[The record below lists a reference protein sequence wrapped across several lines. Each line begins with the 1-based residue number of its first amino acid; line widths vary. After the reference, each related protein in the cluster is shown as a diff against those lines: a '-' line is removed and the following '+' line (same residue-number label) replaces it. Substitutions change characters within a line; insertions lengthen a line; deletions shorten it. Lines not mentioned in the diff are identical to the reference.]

1 MYKNVKEVFIKFCL
15 FIKIQLIFVFLCI
28 TAEEEPE
35 KKELLGVNTGTVIK
49 PVKLNPFVK
58 IFSFFKRCIFSLVK
72 LAKGLCMQLLSI
84 YCIRIH
90 VM

>member
-1 MYKNVKEVFIKFCL
+1 MEEVFHILLINQDLINIC
-15 FIKIQLIFVFLCI
+15 IFVCI

-49 PVKLNPFVK
+49 PVKPNPFVK

-84 YCIRIH
+84 YCIRIY